1 MHYTDTGE
9 CTKLRQNLEIY
20 GSNYKKKKVHAM
32 LIKLLV
38 LVILLLVLCSIH
50 YKLRIKIKIIC
61 PLIRKLSAFLK
72 RWKNETNKEL
82 TGKEQ
87 N

>member
-9 CTKLRQNLEIY
+9 CTKFRQNLKIY
-20 GSNYKKKKVHAM
+20 VTNYKKKVHAR

-38 LVILLLVLCSIH
+38 LVILLLVPCSIH

-61 PLIRKLSAFLK
+61 PLIRKLSAFLE
-72 RWKNETNKEL
+72 RWKNEINKEL